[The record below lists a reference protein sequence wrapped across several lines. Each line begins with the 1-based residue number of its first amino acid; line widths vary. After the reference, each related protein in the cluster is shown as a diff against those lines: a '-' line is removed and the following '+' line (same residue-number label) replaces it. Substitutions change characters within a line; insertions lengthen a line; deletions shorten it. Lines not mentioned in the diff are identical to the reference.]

1 MVTACQAKF
10 GLDQPLY
17 VQYVTLLSDT
27 GPRTGSAPRSSS
39 TLRRFFRILA
49 RSSWRSCSAPVSMP
63 VSHAQDFY
71 TRVTQGTAR
80 AYLNGHG
87 GSTRDPYFTLSL
99 YHSRHIRPTGT
110 FAEY

>member
-1 MVTACQAKF
+1 
-10 GLDQPLY
+10 
-17 VQYVTLLSDT
+17 
-27 GPRTGSAPRSSS
+27 
-39 TLRRFFRILA
+39 
-49 RSSWRSCSAPVSMP
+49 MP
-63 VSHAQDFY
+63 QDFY